1 MSLLILAAAVVPV
14 LLLLFFI
21 YSKDFN
27 PEPKKAV
34 FKAFFYGA
42 LSSIPALLVE
52 ELLAALGIVSM
63 EPSTFFGAAT
73 VSFLGASI
81 PEESAKLLMLWLFL
95 RKCPE
100 FDERYD
106 GLVYAAAVGLGFA
119 CVENISYVALSG
131 TGWLETSIFR
141 AFLSVPGHFSFAV
154 VMGYYY
160 SKCHFDWV
168 KTTAWDQIKVWLFP
182 VVLHGIYDTIAFSV
196 SLGPV
201 WSVLMML
208 GLLVFCFFL
217 FRYARKLILAEA
229 EKNRLAS
236 IAEEET

>member
-1 MSLLILAAAVVPV
+1 MSMLILAAAVVPV

-21 YSKDFN
+21 YGKDFN

-42 LSSIPALLVE
+42 LSSLPALLVE
-52 ELLAALGIVSM
+52 ELVAGFGLVDM
-63 EPSTFFGAAT
+63 EPSTLAGAAW

-119 CVENISYVALSG
+119 CVENIIYVVQSG
-131 TGWLETSIFR
+131 TGWLETSILR
-141 AFLSVPGHFSFAV
+141 AFLSVPGHFAFAV
-154 VMGYYY
+154 IMGYYY
-160 SKCHFDWV
+160 SRNHFDWV
-168 KTTAWDQIKVWLFP
+168 KASVWDQVKVWLYP
-182 VVLHGIYDTIAFSV
+182 VLLHGIYDTIAFSV
-196 SLGPV
+196 SIGPV
-201 WSVLMML
+201 WAVLMML
-208 GLLVFCFFL
+208 ALIVFCFFL
-217 FRYARKLILAEA
+217 FRYTRRLILAEA
-229 EKNRLAS
+229 EKNRAAAQ
-236 IAEEET
+236 AETGT

>member
-1 MSLLILAAAVVPV
+1 MILILAAAVVPV
-14 LLLLFFI
+14 FLLLYFI

-34 FKAFFYGA
+34 LKAFFYGA

-52 ELLAALGIVSM
+52 ELLAALGMVDM

-119 CVENISYVALSG
+119 CVENIFYVVQSG
-131 TGWLETSIFR
+131 SGWLETSILR
-141 AFLSVPGHFSFAV
+141 AFLSVPGHFAFAV

-160 SKCHFDWV
+160 SRNHFDWV
-168 KTTAWDQIKVWLFP
+168 KVSAWDQIKVWLYP
-182 VVLHGIYDTIAFSV
+182 VLLHGIYDTIAFSV
-196 SLGPV
+196 TLGTLG
-201 WSVLMML
+201 SALMML

-217 FRYARKLILAEA
+217 FRHTRRLILAEA
-229 EKNRLAS
+229 EKNRLAA
-236 IAEEET
+236 IAEKET